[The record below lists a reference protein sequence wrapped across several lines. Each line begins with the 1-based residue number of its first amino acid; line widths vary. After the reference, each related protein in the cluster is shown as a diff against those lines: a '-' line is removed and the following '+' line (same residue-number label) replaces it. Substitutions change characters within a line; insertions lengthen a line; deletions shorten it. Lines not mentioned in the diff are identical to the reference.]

1 MLRYVSRETV
11 SAAAHT
17 DTSVDD
23 DELTDLMD
31 DDDDDELFSSEHVD
45 SLDSDASWPK
55 KPKIR

>member
-1 MLRYVSRETV
+1 MLRYVSRETG

-23 DELTDLMD
+23 ELTHLMD
-31 DDDDDELFSSEHVD
+31 DDDDDELFSSEHLD